1 MEQKI
6 REVLRNIDEGILTFE
21 GDNLFEAG
29 LLDSFLVIDLV
40 AELEDTFDL
49 EIDAK
54 YVLEENFRTKE
65 AITALMEKLAKEAGR
80 RCRGAV

>member
-1 MEQKI
+1 MEEK
-6 REVLRNIDEGILTFE
+6 VLELLKEIDEEILTFE

-40 AELEDTFDL
+40 AELEEAFDM

-54 YVLEENFRTKE
+54 YVLEENFKTKE
-65 AITALMEKLAKEAGR
+65 SIIDLVKKIAGE
-80 RCRGAV
+80 

>member
-40 AELEDTFDL
+40 AELEDSFDL

-65 AITALMEKLAKEAGR
+65 AITALMEKLAKEAGQPL
-80 RCRGAV
+80 

>member
-1 MEQKI
+1 MEEKI
-6 REVLRNIDEGILTFE
+6 MELLKNIDDDILTFE

-40 AELEDTFDL
+40 SELEDAFDM

-54 YVLEENFRTKE
+54 YVLEENFKTKE
-65 AITALMEKLAKEAGR
+65 DITALISKLIKN
-80 RCRGAV
+80 V

>member
-40 AELEDTFDL
+40 ADLEDTFDL

-65 AITALMEKLAKEAGR
+65 AITALMEKLAKEAGQPL
-80 RCRGAV
+80 

>member
-1 MEQKI
+1 MEEK
-6 REVLRNIDEGILTFE
+6 VLDLLKEIDEDILEYE

-40 AELEDTFDL
+40 SELEEAFDV

-65 AITALMEKLAKEAGR
+65 KIIKLVKDLMK
-80 RCRGAV
+80 

>member
-1 MEQKI
+1 MEEK
-6 REVLRNIDEGILTFE
+6 VLELLKEIDEEILEYE
-21 GDNLFEAG
+21 GENLFEEG

-40 AELEDTFDL
+40 SELEEAFDI

-65 AITALMEKLAKEAGR
+65 NIIGLVKKVT
-80 RCRGAV
+80 GA

>member
-1 MEQKI
+1 MEEKLLDLLK
-6 REVLRNIDEGILTFE
+6 EIDEDILEYE
-21 GDNLFEAG
+21 GENLFEAG

-40 AELEDTFDL
+40 SEIEEAFDI

-65 AITALMEKLAKEAGR
+65 NIMKLVKELMK
-80 RCRGAV
+80 

>member
-29 LLDSFLVIDLV
+29 LLDSFRVIDLV

-65 AITALMEKLAKEAGR
+65 AITALMEKLAKEAGQPL
-80 RCRGAV
+80 

>member
-6 REVLRNIDEGILTFE
+6 LELLREIDEEMVNYE
-21 GDNLFEAG
+21 GENLFEAG

-40 AELEDTFDL
+40 SELEDAFDV

-54 YVLEENFRTKE
+54 YVVEENFRTKE
-65 AITALMEKLAKEAGR
+65 NIIELMRKLTE
-80 RCRGAV
+80 